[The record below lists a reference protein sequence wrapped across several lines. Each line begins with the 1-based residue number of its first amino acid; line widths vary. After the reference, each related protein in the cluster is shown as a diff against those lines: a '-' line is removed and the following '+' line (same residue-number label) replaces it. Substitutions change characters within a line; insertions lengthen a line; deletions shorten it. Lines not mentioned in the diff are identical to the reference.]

1 MDRTFINIK
10 DRGNLVEFV
19 KYAIVGCIN
28 TADYYLSY
36 LVFMDIFKFAY
47 RISFV
52 LGYVVSI
59 LGSYFLNTYF
69 TYKQKP
75 SVKKFLIFPLTYIP
89 NFIIQY
95 LGIILLVDRLNISSK
110 VAPVITAI
118 VATPITFFVMKYVI
132 KKWNKTPILEIGCFV
147 VLWRWFYGR

>member
-132 KKWNKTPILEIGCFV
+132 KK
-147 VLWRWFYGR
+147 

>member
-36 LVFMDIFKFAY
+36 LVFMDIFKFSY

-75 SVKKFLIFPLTYIP
+75 SVKKFFIFPLTYIP

-95 LGIILLVDRLNISSK
+95 LGIILLVDRLNMSSK
-110 VAPVITAI
+110 VAPVLTAI

-132 KKWNKTPILEIGCFV
+132 KK
-147 VLWRWFYGR
+147 

>member
-36 LVFMDIFKFAY
+36 LVFIDIFKFSY
-47 RISFV
+47 RTSFV

-95 LGIILLVDRLNISSK
+95 LGIILLVDRLNMSNK
-110 VAPVITAI
+110 VAPVIAAI

-132 KKWNKTPILEIGCFV
+132 KK
-147 VLWRWFYGR
+147 

>member
-36 LVFMDIFKFAY
+36 LVFMDIFKFSY

-52 LGYVVSI
+52 LGYIVSI

-95 LGIILLVDRLNISSK
+95 LGIILLVDRINMSSK

-132 KKWNKTPILEIGCFV
+132 KK
-147 VLWRWFYGR
+147 

>member
-69 TYKQKP
+69 TCKQKP

-95 LGIILLVDRLNISSK
+95 LGIILLVDRLNMSSK

-132 KKWNKTPILEIGCFV
+132 KK
-147 VLWRWFYGR
+147 

>member
-36 LVFMDIFKFAY
+36 LVFMDIFKFSY

-95 LGIILLVDRLNISSK
+95 LGIILLVDRLNMSSK

-132 KKWNKTPILEIGCFV
+132 KK
-147 VLWRWFYGR
+147 

>member
-1 MDRTFINIK
+1 MDKTFMNIK
-10 DRGNLVEFV
+10 DRSNLIEFL

-36 LVFMDIFKFAY
+36 LIFMDIFKFSY
-47 RISFV
+47 KISFV
-52 LGYVVSI
+52 MGYVVSI
-59 LGSYFLNTYF
+59 VGSYFLNTYF

-95 LGIILLVDRLNISSK
+95 VGMSLLVDRINMSRK
-110 VAPVITAI
+110 VAPVITAL
-118 VATPITFFVMKYVI
+118 VATPITFFVTKYVI
-132 KKWNKTPILEIGCFV
+132 KK
-147 VLWRWFYGR
+147 

>member
-1 MDRTFINIK
+1 MDKTFAKNKNKIQSNFINN
-10 DRGNLVEFV
+10 RSQSNLVEFV
-19 KYAIVGCIN
+19 KYAVVGCIN

-36 LVFMDIFKFAY
+36 LIFMDIFNFSY

-52 LGYVVSI
+52 MAYVVSI
-59 LGSYFLNTYF
+59 VGSYFLNTYF

-75 SVKKFLIFPLTYIP
+75 SLKKFLIFPLTYVP

-95 LGIILLVDRLNISSK
+95 FGVIVLVDKMKMSSK
-110 VAPVITAI
+110 VAPVITAL

-132 KKWNKTPILEIGCFV
+132 KK
-147 VLWRWFYGR
+147 

>member
-36 LVFMDIFKFAY
+36 LVFMDIFKFSY

-95 LGIILLVDRLNISSK
+95 LGIILLVDRLNMSSK

>member
-75 SVKKFLIFPLTYIP
+75 SVKKFLIFPLTFIP

-95 LGIILLVDRLNISSK
+95 LGIILLVDRLNMSSK

-132 KKWNKTPILEIGCFV
+132 KK
-147 VLWRWFYGR
+147 

>member
-1 MDRTFINIK
+1 MDKTFINIK
-10 DRGNLVEFV
+10 DKSSLVEFI
-19 KYAIVGCIN
+19 KYTVVGCIN

-36 LVFMDIFKFAY
+36 LIFMDMFKFSY
-47 RISFV
+47 RVSFV

-59 LGSYFLNTYF
+59 VGSYFLNTYF

-75 SVKKFLIFPLTYIP
+75 SVKKFLIFPFTYVP

-95 LGIILLVDRLNISSK
+95 FGMVLLVDKMNMSSK
-110 VAPVITAI
+110 LAPIITAI

-132 KKWNKTPILEIGCFV
+132 KK
-147 VLWRWFYGR
+147 

>member
-1 MDRTFINIK
+1 MDKTFMNIK
-10 DRGNLVEFV
+10 DRSNLIEFL

-36 LVFMDIFKFAY
+36 LIFMDIFKFSY
-47 RISFV
+47 KISFIM
-52 LGYVVSI
+52 GYVVSI
-59 LGSYFLNTYF
+59 VGSYFLNTYF

-95 LGIILLVDRLNISSK
+95 VGMILLVDRINMSRK
-110 VAPVITAI
+110 VAPVITAL
-118 VATPITFFVMKYVI
+118 VATPITFFVTKYVI
-132 KKWNKTPILEIGCFV
+132 KK
-147 VLWRWFYGR
+147 

>member
-1 MDRTFINIK
+1 MEKTFRNNK
-10 DRGNLVEFV
+10 DRKNLVEFV

-28 TADYYLSY
+28 TADYYVLY
-36 LVFMDIFKFAY
+36 LIFMNIFKFIY

-52 LGYVVSI
+52 LGYVISI
-59 LGSYFLNTYF
+59 IGSYFLNTYF

-75 SVKKFLIFPLTYIP
+75 SVKKFLLFPLTYVP

-95 LGIILLVDRLNISSK
+95 FGVILLVDRMKISSK

-118 VATPITFFVMKYVI
+118 IATPITFFVMKYVI
-132 KKWNKTPILEIGCFV
+132 KK
-147 VLWRWFYGR
+147 

>member
-1 MDRTFINIK
+1 MK

-95 LGIILLVDRLNISSK
+95 LGIILLVDRLNMSSK

-132 KKWNKTPILEIGCFV
+132 KK
-147 VLWRWFYGR
+147 

>member
-95 LGIILLVDRLNISSK
+95 LGIILLVDRLNMSSK

-118 VATPITFFVMKYVI
+118 VATPITFFVIKYVI
-132 KKWNKTPILEIGCFV
+132 KK
-147 VLWRWFYGR
+147 

>member
-1 MDRTFINIK
+1 MDKTFMNIK
-10 DRGNLVEFV
+10 DRSNLIEFL

-36 LVFMDIFKFAY
+36 LIFMDIFKFSY
-47 RISFV
+47 KISFV
-52 LGYVVSI
+52 MGYVVSI
-59 LGSYFLNTYF
+59 VGSYFLNTYF

-95 LGIILLVDRLNISSK
+95 LGMILLVDRINMSRK
-110 VAPVITAI
+110 VAPVITAL
-118 VATPITFFVMKYVI
+118 VATPITFFVTKYVI
-132 KKWNKTPILEIGCFV
+132 KK
-147 VLWRWFYGR
+147 

>member
-75 SVKKFLIFPLTYIP
+75 SMKKFLIFPLTYIP

-95 LGIILLVDRLNISSK
+95 LGIILLVDRLNMSRK

-132 KKWNKTPILEIGCFV
+132 KK
-147 VLWRWFYGR
+147 

>member
-36 LVFMDIFKFAY
+36 LVFINIFKFSY

-59 LGSYFLNTYF
+59 IGSYFLNTYF

-95 LGIILLVDRLNISSK
+95 LGIILLVDRLNVS
-110 VAPVITAI
+110 
-118 VATPITFFVMKYVI
+118 VI
-132 KKWNKTPILEIGCFV
+132 KWHQ
-147 VLWRWFYGR
+147 

>member
-28 TADYYLSY
+28 MADYYLSY
-36 LVFMDIFKFAY
+36 LVFMDIFKFSY

-52 LGYVVSI
+52 LGYIVSI

-75 SVKKFLIFPLTYIP
+75 SVKKFLIFSLTYIP

-95 LGIILLVDRLNISSK
+95 LGIILLVDRLNMSSK

-132 KKWNKTPILEIGCFV
+132 KK
-147 VLWRWFYGR
+147 

>member
-95 LGIILLVDRLNISSK
+95 LGIILLVDRLNMSRK
-110 VAPVITAI
+110 VAPVIAAI

-132 KKWNKTPILEIGCFV
+132 KK
-147 VLWRWFYGR
+147 

>member
-1 MDRTFINIK
+1 MDKTFMNIK
-10 DRGNLVEFV
+10 DRSNLVEFL

-36 LVFMDIFKFAY
+36 LIFMDIFKFSY
-47 RISFV
+47 KISFIM
-52 LGYVVSI
+52 GYVVSI
-59 LGSYFLNTYF
+59 VGSYFLNTYF

-95 LGIILLVDRLNISSK
+95 LGMILLVDRINMSRK
-110 VAPVITAI
+110 VAPVITAL
-118 VATPITFFVMKYVI
+118 VATPITFFVTKYVI
-132 KKWNKTPILEIGCFV
+132 KK
-147 VLWRWFYGR
+147 